1 MELIIAALPIIF
13 FLFSLFEAHKK
24 SNVIGYGNLDRLP
37 KNWVRVE
44 HISVKVEEND
54 VLGRLDY
61 LSEAA
66 FDLDGFRNQVKYVY
80 SKSM

>member
-1 MELIIAALPIIF
+1 MELIITLVPIIF
-13 FLFSLFEAHKK
+13 FLFSLFEARKTC
-24 SNVIGYGNLDRLP
+24 NVVGYGNLDRLP

-44 HISVKVEEND
+44 PIGVKVEAKD
-54 VLGRLDY
+54 GLGRLDY

-80 SKSM
+80 TKGM